1 MEINYMTMFF
11 TWLNIAIFIAIIVWI
26 FKGIN
31 EIKKF
36 INRTKQMDNKLDAI
50 LNKLEKREDWLIL
63 TI

>member
-11 TWLNIAIFIAIIVWI
+11 TWLNIAIFIAIIVGI

-36 INRTKQMDNKLDAI
+36 INRTKQMDNKLDTI
-50 LNKLEKREDWLIL
+50 LNKLEKRED
-63 TI
+63 